1 MTRPLQSFARK
12 NWLTGLTRK
21 VRQWV
26 SSSEVVQVLITSL
39 IGRDDDLK
47 ECFRSSLRGAR
58 GNGTKYHS
66 PLALRGQKTAL
77 RYLRKLCYRIDKN
90 YKDFISM
97 KKEKLTTIS
106 VTVKARGVIKDE
118 ATKRGMTQ
126 SEFVTYLVKEHM
138 RRAKLKKKQ
147 KDKLR
152 LEDMTE
158 EEILAFIAKSLEHLS
173 SRNDVSK
180 LISFIRKQEQEILTP
195 IQTDMAQIKN
205 SFSQLMTI
213 FQGL

>member
-1 MTRPLQSFARK
+1 
-12 NWLTGLTRK
+12 
-21 VRQWV
+21 
-26 SSSEVVQVLITSL
+26 
-39 IGRDDDLK
+39 
-47 ECFRSSLRGAR
+47 
-58 GNGTKYHS
+58 
-66 PLALRGQKTAL
+66 
-77 RYLRKLCYRIDKN
+77 
-90 YKDFISM
+90 M

-118 ATKRGMTQ
+118 ALKLGMTQ

-180 LISFIRKQEQEILTP
+180 LISFIRNQEQEILTP

-205 SFSQLMTI
+205 FFSQLMTI
-213 FQGL
+213 FQGLQQ

>member
-1 MTRPLQSFARK
+1 
-12 NWLTGLTRK
+12 
-21 VRQWV
+21 
-26 SSSEVVQVLITSL
+26 
-39 IGRDDDLK
+39 
-47 ECFRSSLRGAR
+47 
-58 GNGTKYHS
+58 
-66 PLALRGQKTAL
+66 
-77 RYLRKLCYRIDKN
+77 
-90 YKDFISM
+90 M

-106 VTVKARGVIKDE
+106 VTVKTRGLIKDE
-118 ATKRGMTQ
+118 APKLGMTQ

-205 SFSQLMTI
+205 FFSQLMTI
-213 FQGL
+213 FQGLQH

>member
-1 MTRPLQSFARK
+1 
-12 NWLTGLTRK
+12 
-21 VRQWV
+21 
-26 SSSEVVQVLITSL
+26 
-39 IGRDDDLK
+39 
-47 ECFRSSLRGAR
+47 
-58 GNGTKYHS
+58 
-66 PLALRGQKTAL
+66 
-77 RYLRKLCYRIDKN
+77 
-90 YKDFISM
+90 M

-126 SEFVTYLVKEHM
+126 SEFVTYLVKEHL
-138 RRAKLKKKQ
+138 RREKLKKKQ

-158 EEILAFIAKSLEHLS
+158 DEIMAFIARSLDHLS
-173 SRNDVSK
+173 NRNDVSK

-205 SFSQLMTI
+205 FFSQLMTI
-213 FQGL
+213 FQGLQQ

>member
-1 MTRPLQSFARK
+1 
-12 NWLTGLTRK
+12 
-21 VRQWV
+21 
-26 SSSEVVQVLITSL
+26 
-39 IGRDDDLK
+39 
-47 ECFRSSLRGAR
+47 
-58 GNGTKYHS
+58 
-66 PLALRGQKTAL
+66 
-77 RYLRKLCYRIDKN
+77 
-90 YKDFISM
+90 M

-118 ATKRGMTQ
+118 ALKLGMTQ

-205 SFSQLMTI
+205 FFSQLMTI
-213 FQGL
+213 FQGLQH

>member
-1 MTRPLQSFARK
+1 
-12 NWLTGLTRK
+12 
-21 VRQWV
+21 
-26 SSSEVVQVLITSL
+26 
-39 IGRDDDLK
+39 
-47 ECFRSSLRGAR
+47 
-58 GNGTKYHS
+58 
-66 PLALRGQKTAL
+66 
-77 RYLRKLCYRIDKN
+77 
-90 YKDFISM
+90 M

-118 ATKRGMTQ
+118 ALKLGMTQ

-173 SRNDVSK
+173 SRNDVSN

-205 SFSQLMTI
+205 FFSQLMTI
-213 FQGL
+213 FQGLQQ

>member
-1 MTRPLQSFARK
+1 
-12 NWLTGLTRK
+12 
-21 VRQWV
+21 
-26 SSSEVVQVLITSL
+26 
-39 IGRDDDLK
+39 
-47 ECFRSSLRGAR
+47 
-58 GNGTKYHS
+58 
-66 PLALRGQKTAL
+66 
-77 RYLRKLCYRIDKN
+77 
-90 YKDFISM
+90 M
-97 KKEKLTTIS
+97 KKERLTTIS

-118 ATKRGMTQ
+118 ALKLGMTQ

-205 SFSQLMTI
+205 FFSQLMTI
-213 FQGL
+213 FQGLQQ

>member
-1 MTRPLQSFARK
+1 
-12 NWLTGLTRK
+12 
-21 VRQWV
+21 
-26 SSSEVVQVLITSL
+26 
-39 IGRDDDLK
+39 
-47 ECFRSSLRGAR
+47 
-58 GNGTKYHS
+58 
-66 PLALRGQKTAL
+66 
-77 RYLRKLCYRIDKN
+77 
-90 YKDFISM
+90 M

-118 ATKRGMTQ
+118 ALKLGMTQ

-213 FQGL
+213 FQGLQQ

>member
-1 MTRPLQSFARK
+1 
-12 NWLTGLTRK
+12 
-21 VRQWV
+21 
-26 SSSEVVQVLITSL
+26 
-39 IGRDDDLK
+39 
-47 ECFRSSLRGAR
+47 
-58 GNGTKYHS
+58 
-66 PLALRGQKTAL
+66 
-77 RYLRKLCYRIDKN
+77 
-90 YKDFISM
+90 M

-126 SEFVTYLVKEHM
+126 SEFVTYLVKEHV

-158 EEILAFIAKSLEHLS
+158 DEIMAFIARSLDHLS
-173 SRNDVSK
+173 KRNDVSK

-195 IQTDMAQIKN
+195 MQTDMAQIKGF
-205 SFSQLMTI
+205 FSQLLTTL
-213 FQGL
+213 QGF

>member
-1 MTRPLQSFARK
+1 
-12 NWLTGLTRK
+12 
-21 VRQWV
+21 
-26 SSSEVVQVLITSL
+26 
-39 IGRDDDLK
+39 
-47 ECFRSSLRGAR
+47 
-58 GNGTKYHS
+58 
-66 PLALRGQKTAL
+66 
-77 RYLRKLCYRIDKN
+77 
-90 YKDFISM
+90 M

-205 SFSQLMTI
+205 FFSQLMTI
-213 FQGL
+213 FQGLQQ

>member
-1 MTRPLQSFARK
+1 
-12 NWLTGLTRK
+12 
-21 VRQWV
+21 
-26 SSSEVVQVLITSL
+26 
-39 IGRDDDLK
+39 
-47 ECFRSSLRGAR
+47 
-58 GNGTKYHS
+58 
-66 PLALRGQKTAL
+66 
-77 RYLRKLCYRIDKN
+77 
-90 YKDFISM
+90 M

-106 VTVKARGVIKDE
+106 VTVKTRGLIKDE
-118 ATKRGMTQ
+118 APKFGMTQ

-195 IQTDMAQIKN
+195 MQNDMVQIKN
-205 SFSQLMTI
+205 VFSQLLTTLK
-213 FQGL
+213 GLQ

>member
-1 MTRPLQSFARK
+1 
-12 NWLTGLTRK
+12 
-21 VRQWV
+21 
-26 SSSEVVQVLITSL
+26 
-39 IGRDDDLK
+39 
-47 ECFRSSLRGAR
+47 
-58 GNGTKYHS
+58 
-66 PLALRGQKTAL
+66 
-77 RYLRKLCYRIDKN
+77 
-90 YKDFISM
+90 M

-118 ATKRGMTQ
+118 ALKLGMTQ

-205 SFSQLMTI
+205 FFSQLMTTL
-213 FQGL
+213 QGLQQ

>member
-1 MTRPLQSFARK
+1 
-12 NWLTGLTRK
+12 
-21 VRQWV
+21 
-26 SSSEVVQVLITSL
+26 
-39 IGRDDDLK
+39 
-47 ECFRSSLRGAR
+47 
-58 GNGTKYHS
+58 
-66 PLALRGQKTAL
+66 
-77 RYLRKLCYRIDKN
+77 
-90 YKDFISM
+90 M

-106 VTVKARGVIKDE
+106 VTVKTRGLIKDE
-118 ATKRGMTQ
+118 APKLGMTQ

-213 FQGL
+213 FQGLQQ

>member
-1 MTRPLQSFARK
+1 
-12 NWLTGLTRK
+12 
-21 VRQWV
+21 
-26 SSSEVVQVLITSL
+26 
-39 IGRDDDLK
+39 
-47 ECFRSSLRGAR
+47 
-58 GNGTKYHS
+58 
-66 PLALRGQKTAL
+66 
-77 RYLRKLCYRIDKN
+77 
-90 YKDFISM
+90 M

-118 ATKRGMTQ
+118 ALKLGMTQ

-205 SFSQLMTI
+205 FFSQLMTI
-213 FQGL
+213 FQGLQQ

>member
-1 MTRPLQSFARK
+1 
-12 NWLTGLTRK
+12 
-21 VRQWV
+21 
-26 SSSEVVQVLITSL
+26 
-39 IGRDDDLK
+39 
-47 ECFRSSLRGAR
+47 
-58 GNGTKYHS
+58 
-66 PLALRGQKTAL
+66 
-77 RYLRKLCYRIDKN
+77 
-90 YKDFISM
+90 M
-97 KKEKLTTIS
+97 KKQKLTTIS
-106 VTVKARGVIKDE
+106 VTVKTRGLIKDE
-118 ATKRGMTQ
+118 APKLGMTQ